1 MSWLFSQALVEEF
14 LGDICSDG
22 EPSAPLNGNPIQQA
36 YLPPDR
42 MTAFSR
48 LSRFGMMFKPLTENR
63 GEELLTSYLE
73 AFRARTYQQQE
84 KVLESTEQE
93 VECGIT
99 WHESSEKYNQN
110 MSSLKTAQPC
120 VLEDLSEFSKTLP
133 RSGMM
138 QGGLYWEQPTSA
150 LRTKEKEC
158 GLWLGTP
165 TTAMSGRSEK
175 FKRPG
180 MTPAEFVEAYPARGT
195 WPTPTAS
202 AMPCEGTQRIMRK
215 KWLAGELS
223 LEEASAIAGRDV
235 RKAQGKVPEMW
246 PTPQAQDAKHSG
258 KNTENRINQ
267 GRQLQLAHTAGIGG
281 KLNPTWVEW
290 LMGWPLGWTDLKPL
304 VTDKS
309 PYVPQKPSST
319 CHNSLPDGSYYGTNT
334 A

>member
-1 MSWLFSQALVEEF
+1 
-14 LGDICSDG
+14 
-22 EPSAPLNGNPIQQA
+22 
-36 YLPPDR
+36 
-42 MTAFSR
+42 
-48 LSRFGMMFKPLTENR
+48 MMFKPLTENR

-84 KVLESTEQE
+84 KVLESTGQE

-120 VLEDLSEFSKTLP
+120 VLEGLSESSKTLP

-138 QGGLYWEQPTSA
+138 QDGQYWEQPTSV

-158 GLWLGTP
+158 GL
-165 TTAMSGRSEK
+165 
-175 FKRPG
+175 
-180 MTPAEFVEAYPARGT
+180 
-195 WPTPTAS
+195 
-202 AMPCEGTQRIMRK
+202 
-215 KWLAGELS
+215 
-223 LEEASAIAGRDV
+223 
-235 RKAQGKVPEMW
+235 W

-281 KLNPTWVEW
+281 QLNPTWVEW

-304 VTDKS
+304 ETDKS
-309 PYVPQKPSST
+309 LYAPQKPSST
-319 CHNSLPDGSYYGTNT
+319 CHNALPDGSYYGTNT

>member
-73 AFRARTYQQQE
+73 ASRARTYQQQE
-84 KVLESTEQE
+84 KVLESTGQE

-110 MSSLKTAQPC
+110 MSSLKTAQSY

-138 QGGLYWEQPTSA
+138 QGGLYWEQ
-150 LRTKEKEC
+150 LMLERLTKEIGC
-158 GLWLGTP
+158 GL
-165 TTAMSGRSEK
+165 
-175 FKRPG
+175 
-180 MTPAEFVEAYPARGT
+180 

-246 PTPQAQDAKHSG
+246 PTPTVCGNYNRKGASATSG
-258 KNTENRINQ
+258 D
-267 GRQLQLAHTAGIGG
+267 GLATVVGG

>member
-22 EPSAPLNGNPIQQA
+22 EPSAPLNANPIQQA

-73 AFRARTYQQQE
+73 AFRAKTYQQQE

-138 QGGLYWEQPTSA
+138 QGGLYWEQPTSV

-195 WPTPTAS
+195 WPTPTVCGNYNRKGAS
-202 AMPCEGTQRIMRK
+202 ATSGDG
-215 KWLAGELS
+215 LAT
-223 LEEASAIAGRDV
+223 V
-235 RKAQGKVPEMW
+235 V
-246 PTPQAQDAKHSG
+246 
-258 KNTENRINQ
+258 
-267 GRQLQLAHTAGIGG
+267 GG